1 MVREGNLCL
10 CTPYILSGHVS
21 SSLFAQY
28 FSFCFFQRVNTL
40 NAVMCYGQWLLEPLF
55 LLVCCGEG
63 LALELV
69 CIPVWL
75 SCYPELAA
83 LERGCAVA
91 LQKCWVRF
99 ACGTNML
106 TTTYLCCFFPL
117 SFLCN
122 LPSVC
127 LPVCQNK
134 DGTLLG
140 SCHLVS
146 IFFPSVGKLAGLAL
160 VRGGSATSVVQLE
173 GKEGRRRETA
183 SILQCMVKRFPSFV
197 LCLFGSLSA
206 VALQSF
212 FWRRPE

>member
-1 MVREGNLCL
+1 M
-10 CTPYILSGHVS
+10 
-21 SSLFAQY
+21 
-28 FSFCFFQRVNTL
+28 
-40 NAVMCYGQWLLEPLF
+40 
-55 LLVCCGEG
+55 
-63 LALELV
+63 
-69 CIPVWL
+69 
-75 SCYPELAA
+75 
-83 LERGCAVA
+83 
-91 LQKCWVRF
+91 RF

-183 SILQCMVKRFPSFV
+183 SI
-197 LCLFGSLSA
+197 SA
-206 VALQSF
+206 VSG
-212 FWRRPE
+212 EEIS